1 MRRLLFVLP
10 ILILAS
16 IAFFAAKTLNSG
28 RDPHVLPS
36 ALIGKPVPA
45 FALAAV
51 EAGQPGLT
59 RDDLKG
65 QVAVINFFASW
76 CLPCRAEHP
85 LLGDLAKLDGV
96 ALYGIAYKDK
106 PADTAKY
113 LAELGD
119 PYRRTAADASGLTG
133 IDFGI
138 TGVPETFV
146 VDRDGIV
153 RYRLPQPLDPTRLQ
167 DELAPLLRELTK

>member
-1 MRRLLFVLP
+1 MRRLLLALP
-10 ILILAS
+10 ILILAGV
-16 IAFFAAKTLNSG
+16 AFFAAKSLNSG
-28 RDPHVLPS
+28 KDPSVLPS
-36 ALIGKPVPA
+36 ALIGKPVPD
-45 FALAAV
+45 FNLAAI

-59 RDDLKG
+59 RADLNG
-65 QVAVINFFASW
+65 RVAVVNFFASW

-85 LLGDLAKLDGV
+85 LLSEIAKLEGV

-106 PADTAKY
+106 RADTAKY

-119 PYRRTAADASGLTG
+119 PYARTAADETGLTG

-146 VDRDGIV
+146 IDRDGIV
-153 RYRLPQPLDPTRLQ
+153 RYRLPQPLDPARLK
-167 DELAPLLRELTK
+167 DELTPLLLELTH

>member
-10 ILILAS
+10 ILILAGV
-16 IAFFAAKTLNSG
+16 AFFAAKTLNSG

-36 ALIGKPVPA
+36 ALIGKPIPA
-45 FALAAV
+45 FTLAAIT
-51 EAGQPGLT
+51 AGQPGLT
-59 RDDLKG
+59 REDLKG

-85 LLGDLAKLDGV
+85 LLGDLAKLEGV
-96 ALYGIAYKDK
+96 TLYGIAYKDK
-106 PADTAKY
+106 PADTANY

-119 PYRRTAADASGLTG
+119 PYKRTVADASGLTG

-167 DELAPLLRELTK
+167 DELTPLLLELTK

>member
-10 ILILAS
+10 ILILGAV
-16 IAFFAAKTLNSG
+16 AFFAAKTLDSG
-28 RDPHVLPS
+28 RDPHALPS
-36 ALIGKPVPA
+36 ALIGKPVPE
-45 FALAAV
+45 FNLAAV
-51 EAGQPGLT
+51 ENGKPGLA
-59 RDDLKG
+59 RADLNG
-65 QVAVINFFASW
+65 QVSVINFFASW

-96 ALYGIAYKDK
+96 TLYGIAYKDK
-106 PADTAKY
+106 PADTLKY

-119 PYRRTAADASGLTG
+119 PYRRAVADSTGLTG

-146 VDRDGIV
+146 VDRAGVV
-153 RYRLPQPLDPTRLQ
+153 RYRLAQPLDPARLES
-167 DELAPLLRELTK
+167 ELKPLLRELTQ

>member
-10 ILILAS
+10 ILILAGV
-16 IAFFAAKTLNSG
+16 AYFAAVNLDSG

-36 ALIGKPVPA
+36 ALIGKPLPD
-45 FALAAV
+45 FNLAAI
-51 EAGQPGLT
+51 EDGKPGLS
-59 RDDLKG
+59 RADLNG
-65 QVAVINFFASW
+65 QVAVVNFFASW
-76 CLPCRAEHP
+76 CIPCRAEHP
-85 LLGDLAKLDGV
+85 LLGDLLKVNGV

-106 PADTAKY
+106 RADTAKY

-119 PYRRTAADASGLTG
+119 PYGRAVSDETGMTG

-146 VDRDGIV
+146 IDKAGIV
-153 RYRLPQPLDPTRLQ
+153 RYRLPQPLDPDRIK
-167 DELAPLLRELTK
+167 DELIPLLQELTK